1 MDNLRVAIIGTGF
14 GARTQLPGF
23 RLAGGWEVVSLCGR
37 DPARTRRLAEEK
49 DVPHAL
55 TDYRDA
61 VQVGDP
67 DLVCVSTPPLE
78 HLAMALA
85 AVEAGRHC
93 LLEKPMAMDA
103 GEARRLVAA
112 SGSAVS
118 SPNGSGGLSPTGS
131 GDSSPIGS
139 AGLTASGTNPP
150 LSLVDHELRALPT
163 RQEMRRRVAAGDLG
177 RPLSLR
183 VVFTSHF
190 RADPARPWSWWSSA
204 AAGGGVLGAVGSHI
218 VDALLWWFGE
228 VRDVQA
234 ALATPTPERPDGS
247 GGMRAVDSDDLADLL
262 LGFAS
267 GLTGSVSMTTV
278 AHAYE
283 GIRWEMHGTEGSLW
297 LNGDGRLY
305 GARRGWSER
314 EELSLP
320 DGLGPGPILD
330 DSHWARGTVLLARA
344 IRDAIRAGS
353 GVPFAATFADGLRT
367 QRVLDAA
374 RRSAR
379 EGLRVRVE

>member
-1 MDNLRVAIIGTGF
+1 MDKLRVAIIGSGF
-14 GARTQLPGF
+14 GSRTQLPGF

-37 DPARTRRLAEEK
+37 DPDRTRRLAEENG
-49 DVPHAL
+49 VPHAL

-61 VQVGDP
+61 VRVGDP
-67 DLVCVSTPPLE
+67 HLVCVSTPPVE
-78 HLAMALA
+78 HLAMGLE
-85 AVEAGRHC
+85 AVEAGRRC

-103 GEARRLVAA
+103 GEARRLVEAA
-112 SGSAVS
+112 RVVEAA
-118 SPNGSGGLSPTGS
+118 GSGGLAA
-131 GDSSPIGS
+131 S
-139 AGLTASGTNPP
+139 AMNPR
-150 LSLVDHELRALPT
+150 LALIDHELRALPT
-163 RQEMRRRVAAGDLG
+163 RQEVRRRVAAGDLG

-183 VVFTSHF
+183 VTFTSHF
-190 RADPARPWSWWSSA
+190 RADPLRPWSWWSSA

-218 VDALLWWFGE
+218 VDSLLWWFGDI
-228 VRDVQA
+228 RDVQA
-234 ALATPTPERPDGS
+234 TLATPTPERPDGS
-247 GGMRAVDSDDLADLL
+247 GGTRAVDSDDVADLL
-262 LGFAS
+262 LGFAT

-297 LNGDGRLY
+297 LDGDGRLY
-305 GARRGWSER
+305 GAPRGRTER
-314 EELSLP
+314 EELSVP

-344 IRDAIRAGS
+344 IHDAIRSGS
-353 GVPFAATFADGLRT
+353 TIPFAATFADGLRT

-379 EGLRVRVE
+379 DGLRVRVE